1 MEAIIARG
9 IQIIIAL
16 GAAYLVALWFVLIVW
31 TYRDIE
37 SRSKNV
43 LTQVFSTLLSVLF
56 FIPGV
61 LLYMVLRPRETLDS
75 TFQRSLEEEYL
86 MQDLEELP
94 LCPTCEQY
102 VHDDFKVCPNC
113 RTQLRDACP
122 ACERLVDLRW
132 NICPYCGEAQHRAV
146 PLPKV
151 ERPDERWVAASTV
164 TEDAAPA
171 IAETSAT
178 PAVPVAPA
186 AAPVVFAPAAQATPV
201 VETPI
206 IEESEET
213 DTPAVLTVF
222 HHGQQVATIRPFD
235 RRRTKANGRRAAA
248 PNRDNLA
255 RQQDEDTDLGDE
267 TTNEMKT
274 R

>member
-9 IQIIIAL
+9 LQILVAL

-31 TYRDIE
+31 AYRDIE

-43 LTQVFSTLLSVLF
+43 LTQIFSTLLVVLF

-94 LCPTCEQY
+94 LCPSCEQY

-113 RTQLRDACP
+113 RTQLREACP

-132 NICPYCGEAQHRAV
+132 NICPYCGESQHRAV

-151 ERPDERWVAASTV
+151 ERPDERWVAATSSV
-164 TEDAAPA
+164 TQE
-171 IAETSAT
+171 AT
-178 PAVPVAPA
+178 PAITEKSAEPAITTAPA
-186 AAPVVFAPAAQATPV
+186 VQMPAAQATPV
-201 VETPI
+201 TEVPAEEPAET
-206 IEESEET
+206 E
-213 DTPAVLTVF
+213 TPAVLTVF

-235 RRRTKANGRRAAA
+235 RRRTKANGRRANGAG
-248 PNRDNLA
+248 RDNLA
-255 RQQDEDTDLGDE
+255 RQADESDLPEDELPAKFMMTGEGD
-267 TTNEMKT
+267 
-274 R
+274 